1 LFLFVAP
8 RSDSQQANLPGSG
21 PGSYRALA
29 THNASRKPVSYDFHC
44 ECAVPALPPA
54 LSVCNLSAIHTF
66 EVVVRFLSG
75 PASPASSQLLPL
87 SPHQFK
93 YYDEGRILLIS
104 RNWAHKVGLLLA
116 RRHTMMTK
124 SKSRSG
130 SRTLIFKD
138 REGGPAPREKM
149 EQGGSLKRFMNPQS
163 IDVTRQSGRRSPLP
177 LSVRSKAR
185 PHEK

>member
-1 LFLFVAP
+1 MIFI
-8 RSDSQQANLPGSG
+8 
-21 PGSYRALA
+21 
-29 THNASRKPVSYDFHC
+29 
-44 ECAVPALPPA
+44 ECAVSALPPA

-75 PASPASSQLLPL
+75 PASPALSQSLPL

-93 YYDEGRILLIS
+93 YYGEGRILLIS
-104 RNWAHKVGLLLA
+104 RNWAYKVALLLA

-138 REGGPAPREKM
+138 REGGPPPREKM
-149 EQGGSLKRFMNPQS
+149 EQDGSLKRFMNPQS

-177 LSVRSKAR
+177 LGVRSKAR

>member
-1 LFLFVAP
+1 VCSFLSLQDLIRNKQTYRDQDRAVIEHLRPTTPPASLFPMIFI
-8 RSDSQQANLPGSG
+8 
-21 PGSYRALA
+21 
-29 THNASRKPVSYDFHC
+29 

-75 PASPASSQLLPL
+75 PASAALSQLLPL

-93 YYDEGRILLIS
+93 YYGEGRILLIS
-104 RNWAHKVGLLLA
+104 RNWTYKVALLLA

-138 REGGPAPREKM
+138 REGGPAPREKIGTRWLSQALY
-149 EQGGSLKRFMNPQS
+149 ESSKHRCHKAKRAAFSASARCALQGQ
-163 IDVTRQSGRRSPLP
+163 
-177 LSVRSKAR
+177 AA
-185 PHEK
+185 